1 MYARSVCWSHFAR
14 HQFLTKTMSQTSI
27 SVFFK
32 PRKVGEQAECLVPS
46 KQDDSNNSPKS
57 VLNDAQFDG
66 PDYLRNEAPAE
77 G

>member
-1 MYARSVCWSHFAR
+1 
-14 HQFLTKTMSQTSI
+14 MSQTSI

-46 KQDDSNNSPKS
+46 KQADRNNTPKS

>member
-1 MYARSVCWSHFAR
+1 
-14 HQFLTKTMSQTSI
+14 MSQTSI

>member
-1 MYARSVCWSHFAR
+1 
-14 HQFLTKTMSQTSI
+14 MSQTSI

-32 PRKVGEQAECLVPS
+32 PRKVGEQAKCLVPS